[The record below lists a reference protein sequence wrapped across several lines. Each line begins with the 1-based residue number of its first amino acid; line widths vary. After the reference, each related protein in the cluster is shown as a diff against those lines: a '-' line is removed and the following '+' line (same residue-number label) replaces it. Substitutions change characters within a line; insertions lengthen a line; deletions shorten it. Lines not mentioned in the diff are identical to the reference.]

1 MENYLDRLNPNQLK
15 AVKQTEGPVL
25 VLAGAGSG
33 KTTVLASRVAYIMQN
48 TNTKPWQVLA
58 ITFTNKAANEM
69 RERIEKYVGED
80 VRDMWIGTFH
90 SICVRILSTS
100 INRLGYMREFVIY
113 DASDSRTLIKDCIKE
128 LGLDDREYPPRSV
141 QNIISHAKNDMTTSD
156 EFMSEYGS
164 NPRMKRVAQIF
175 EKYEEKLKNNN
186 ALDFDDIIMHTVSI
200 LKSES
205 DIREKYVDKFKYIL
219 VDEYQDT
226 NNTQYELISL
236 LVNSDANVCVVGDD
250 DQSIYKFRGANINNI
265 LDFQKDYQG
274 AVRITLDENYRSTS
288 TILDAANAVISHNK
302 KRMGKNLWTSKD
314 EGEKITVFTGFDEKQ
329 EAGFIAREIRRQYKC
344 RKRFSDCAIL
354 YRTNAQS
361 RALEEALMY
370 EAIPY
375 KVLAGQRFYDR
386 KEIKDVVA
394 YLKLIY
400 NPSDSLS
407 LARIIN
413 EPKRKIGA
421 ATVDKIMAHAE
432 REYTTAYEVLR
443 SVDEYSDL
451 KSAAPRLKQ
460 FFELIEEFRVKAYNE
475 EMPVGELV
483 QFVIEES
490 GYMQML
496 RDEETTESKT
506 RIENIEEFINVAY
519 EFQNSADF
527 EGKLNEFLEKVML
540 VSDIDGYDENEDSV
554 VLMTVHSAKGLEFPV
569 VFISGMEE
577 ELFPGLKSFDAEEE
591 LEEERRLCYVAIT
604 RAKEKLYM
612 TPATSRFKYGQRFPS
627 DESRFLREVPGELTE
642 DASGGMMRTRN
653 TLDGIG
659 ISIKSEPKMMRY
671 EEKKEPTPAINE
683 FDFKPGDRVRHR
695 KFGDGTI
702 VTSQAIGRDAI
713 VVIDFDTAGNK
724 RLMAA
729 FAKLERITG
738 GDA

>member
-1 MENYLDRLNPNQLK
+1 MENYLDKLNPNQLK

-33 KTTVLASRVAYIMQN
+33 KTTVLASRVAYIMQSTY
-48 TNTKPWQVLA
+48 TNPWQILA

-90 SICVRILSTS
+90 SICVRILRTS
-100 INRLGYMREFVIY
+100 IDRLGYTREFVIY
-113 DASDSRTLIKDCIKE
+113 DVSDTRTLIKECIKE
-128 LGLDDREYPPRSV
+128 LGLDDKEYPPRSV
-141 QNIISHAKNDMTTSD
+141 QNIISHAKNDMMPPD

-175 EKYEEKLKNNN
+175 KKYEEKLKNNN

-200 LKSES
+200 LKSED
-205 DIREKYVDKFKYIL
+205 DIRRKYVDKFKYIL

-265 LDFQKDYQG
+265 LDFQKDYNG
-274 AVRITLDENYRSTS
+274 AVKITLDENYRSTS
-288 TILDAANAVISHNK
+288 TILDAANAVISNNT

-314 EGEKITVFTGFDEKQ
+314 EGEKITVFTGFSEKE
-329 EAGFIAREIRRQYKC
+329 EAGFIAREMRRQYKE
-344 RKRFSDCAIL
+344 RKRFGDCAVL

-370 EAIPY
+370 EAVPY

-386 KEIKDVVA
+386 KEIKDVIA
-394 YLKLIY
+394 YLKVIY
-400 NPSDSLS
+400 NPSDSVS
-407 LARIIN
+407 LTRIIN

-421 ATVDKIMAHAE
+421 ATIDKIMAHATNE
-432 REYTTAYEVLR
+432 HTTAYEVLR
-443 SVDEYSDL
+443 SVNAYSDL
-451 KSAAPRLKQ
+451 KSAATRLKQ
-460 FFELIEEFRVKAYNE
+460 FFNLIEGFRAKAYNN

-483 QFVIEES
+483 KFVIEES
-490 GYMQML
+490 GYMDML
-496 RDEETTESKT
+496 RNEETTESKT
-506 RIENIEEFINVAY
+506 RVENIEEFVNVAY
-519 EFQNSADF
+519 EFQNNAEY
-527 EGKLNEFLEKVML
+527 EGKLDEFLEKVML
-540 VSDIDGYDENEDSV
+540 VSDIDAYDENEDSV

-577 ELFPGLKSFDAEEE
+577 ELFPGLKSFDEEEE

-612 TPATSRFKYGQRFPS
+612 TRALSRFKFGQRLPS
-627 DESRFLREVPGELTE
+627 DESRFLREVPRELTE
-642 DASGGMMRTRN
+642 DASGGVMRAGN
-653 TLDGIG
+653 TLEGIG
-659 ISIKSEPKMMRY
+659 INIKPEPKMMRY
-671 EEKKEPTPAINE
+671 EEKKEPAPAINE
-683 FDFKPGDRVRHR
+683 FDFQPGDRVRHR
-695 KFGDGTI
+695 KFGDGTV